1 MMISGIVVVGAS
13 VGVVMAAGSVV
24 VAGFKYFNE
33 WEPSFTSG
41 SKRSSRDAGY
51 GSSSSSDSYRQ
62 RMNDMKRSPGSNI
75 NR

>member
-13 VGVVMAAGSVV
+13 VGVVMAAGSAV

-41 SKRSSRDAGY
+41 SRRSSRDSGY
-51 GSSSSSDSYRQ
+51 GSPSDSYRQ
-62 RMNDMKRSPGSNI
+62 RMNDMKRTPGSNI

>member
-33 WEPSFTSG
+33 WEPSFNSG
-41 SKRSSRDAGY
+41 SRRSSRDSSH
-51 GSSSSSDSYRQ
+51 GSSDPYRQ
-62 RMNDMKRSPGSNI
+62 RMNDMKRSAGPNL

>member
-33 WEPSFTSG
+33 WEPSFSSG
-41 SKRSSRDAGY
+41 SRRSSRDSGY
-51 GSSSSSDSYRQ
+51 GSSSDSYRQ
-62 RMNDMKRSPGSNI
+62 RMNDMKRPSGTNL